1 MVNDAF
7 YSLLL
12 FLCREKR
19 SGSGCE
25 RVIKVQAMDNNN
37 SMIRVVAACELN
49 AKKLERV
56 VWFKHDTGHVNMA
69 FIDYDG

>member
-1 MVNDAF
+1 M
-7 YSLLL
+7 L

-19 SGSGCE
+19 SGSGDE
-25 RVIKVQAMDNNN
+25 RVIKVQAAPYMMDNNG
-37 SMIRVVAACELN
+37 MIRVVAAAACELN